1 MIIAVSMTTIVI
13 SIIISRESIWEYYS
27 NVVESIVIIILES
40 TWEYYYYITREV
52 AAENIGIPRVGLLRW
67 LDRSNAAL
75 ATLWVHKITF
85 M

>member
-40 TWEYYYYITREV
+40 TWEYYYYITWEV
-52 AAENIGIPRVGLLRW
+52 AAENIGIPSVGLLRW

-75 ATLWVHKITF
+75 ATLWDHKITF